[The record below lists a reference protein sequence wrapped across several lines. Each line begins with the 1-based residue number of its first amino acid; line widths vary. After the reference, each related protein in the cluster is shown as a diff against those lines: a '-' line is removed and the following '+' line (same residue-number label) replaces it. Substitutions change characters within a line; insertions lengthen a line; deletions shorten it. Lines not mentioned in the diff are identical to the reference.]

1 MGKNGSE
8 EGWAF
13 FSTLGG
19 IRPYIALV
27 SLESLDMI
35 YCLECNDTAFHLN
48 ILRFCGED

>member
-1 MGKNGSE
+1 MGKNDSE

-13 FSTLGG
+13 FSTLGS
-19 IRPYIALV
+19 IKPYVALL
-27 SLESLDMI
+27 SLGMI